1 MSGSLDDPNT
11 PDGPRRRLFAQIRM
25 TLGEMLTGLDEKN
38 HVMLTA
44 MEGLD
49 KQLARCDSSYPY
61 IAQEVSEEARLGSKT
76 HWAYRDRTAD
86 KKATTAAERTRHATT
101 HLASTAAIQD
111 ADGAAARSEVRR
123 EALAAR
129 KQRNHHIDS
138 DFDDRVAPAHTK
150 KAAAGNKGRRA
161 AEIVPQTGTGLGI
174 TGATSTAPASK
185 RRKIEKVPIGGIP
198 MEKAISSVFAPNTG
212 IAKGNGASPRD
223 TPALDQA
230 KKRGRTAAAQ
240 PGNGK
245 KRLAYWELLVVATAD
260 HILQGQYQCIS
271 REFAS
276 GRYFSNHRAVSQTG
290 SAT

>member
-11 PDGPRRRLFAQIRM
+11 PDGPRRLLFARIRM

-49 KQLARCDSSYPY
+49 KQLARLDSSYPY

-76 HWAYRDRTAD
+76 HWAYRDRTTD
-86 KKATTAAERTRHATT
+86 KRATTAAERTRHATT
-101 HLASTAAIQD
+101 HLASTTAIQD

-129 KQRNHHIDS
+129 KQRNHHVDS
-138 DFDDRVAPAHTK
+138 DFDDRAVQAYTK
-150 KAAAGNKGRRA
+150 KAAGGAKGRRA
-161 AEIVPQTGTGLGI
+161 AEVVPATGTGLGI
-174 TGATSTAPASK
+174 SGVTSAALPNK

-198 MEKAISSVFAPNTG
+198 VDKAMSSVLAPNTG
-212 IAKGNGASPRD
+212 AAKGNGASPRD

-230 KKRGRTAAAQ
+230 RKRGRAAAAP
-240 PGNGK
+240 PGNGR
-245 KRLAYWELLVVATAD
+245 KR
-260 HILQGQYQCIS
+260 
-271 REFAS
+271 
-276 GRYFSNHRAVSQTG
+276 
-290 SAT
+290 

>member
-1 MSGSLDDPNT
+1 MSGSLDDPKT

-86 KKATTAAERTRHATT
+86 KKVTTAAERTRHATT

-129 KQRNHHIDS
+129 KQRNNHVDS
-138 DFDDRVAPAHTK
+138 DFDDRAAQAVTK
-150 KAAAGNKGRRA
+150 KAAAGTKARRA
-161 AEIVPQTGTGLGI
+161 AEVVPPTTGTGLGI
-174 TGATSTAPASK
+174 TGVTSAAPASK
-185 RRKIEKVPIGGIP
+185 RRKIEKVPIVGLP
-198 MEKAISSVFAPNTG
+198 VEKSISSVLAPNTG
-212 IAKGNGASPRD
+212 AARGNGASPRD

-230 KKRGRTAAAQ
+230 KKRGRAAL
-240 PGNGK
+240 GNGR
-245 KRLAYWELLVVATAD
+245 KR
-260 HILQGQYQCIS
+260 
-271 REFAS
+271 
-276 GRYFSNHRAVSQTG
+276 
-290 SAT
+290 